1 MTTLYDIVDAVRPT
15 RAFFSTYTY
24 SAAWFEATLFPLL
37 RNQRGVECEQIT
49 VMLERRQA
57 RHSLDSAISRFAG
70 TRYRVIAASPKGESS
85 SPGIF
90 HPKVAYL
97 ESDEGDVFVV
107 SSANLTIRGQGVA
120 LEVVDAVCAA
130 QEPQV
135 FSQVAE
141 FFETLPSR
149 LNLLT
154 PEDRTVLARIAERAR
169 AQAGKYADQHEGP
182 DSTWLVTTLT
192 KSAGSQLSDLARH
205 RLNQPAQLTV
215 LSPFFDK
222 DGTAV
227 SSLAKKLGTRR
238 LQLGVSRRP
247 GRGEWVAPF
256 ADNPSWDTK
265 VTPPAPENERP
276 LHAKW
281 FDIEDASGRS
291 LVMTGSVNATHQS
304 LWMTKNVEVSLV
316 RLVPK
321 STVSTWQKVTDR
333 IRFEPSAYPR
343 AEGDFEGLQFAASLT
358 AGAVLEVY
366 FAVAPGIGSVTVA
379 LTQND
384 SVLFRTDCH
393 VRRDNVA
400 AVKLPTAVTEKFS
413 DSPLWAQVAVGSAS
427 DSTLVNREESLKM
440 RPSSKNLSGAVDR
453 VNAGDDDDDDALLIA
468 EAAHIL
474 LTGRARAPKGRRG
487 KTSSEKQNPTTLQRN
502 DREDGS
508 DEFLTEDEWLAKSQ
522 GSAGDAGPTDSITER
537 ALEAFGRLL
546 EKEDKVIESRLG
558 EGDDE
563 TKGDDV
569 DDVNVEDPDD
579 ISGGRAP
586 KKRAPGRNESR
597 TKRANTIE
605 SARLALDK
613 RLGRP
618 GPIPDAIARMLLPL
632 KIVGNLSRGIPKS
645 LRNIDTGVELSH
657 EGLTREP
664 LAFLTGLLSTLAK
677 LQVSPGVMEE
687 QLPLVVTAAA
697 TVSLCLSRRGL
708 ASRDTEL
715 RAQLDT
721 IAGRGVTPEQGEAY
735 VRATWGKGTSKRIC
749 LFKPD
754 DLVLQLWTILGADS
768 VTSIMDKVLTAAYSP
783 GAGGAGDV
791 TEELAPVVEALLRPP
806 GKKKLYSVIVEDR
819 VTNVMGCPQCG
830 AAFTPEEKSRLRKTQ
845 IALCTGTCHRPV
857 FVLTSATA
865 LHQFLRQT
873 DAMTSDRRTTK
884 SDAGAV
890 A

>member
-57 RHSLDSAISRFAG
+57 RHSLDSANSRFAG
-70 TRYRVIAASPKGESS
+70 TRYRVIGVSPKGEGSG
-85 SPGIF
+85 PGIF

-130 QEPQV
+130 QEPRV

-169 AQAGKYADQHEGP
+169 AQAHKYADQHEGP
-182 DSTWLVTTLT
+182 ESTWLVTTLA
-192 KSAGSQLSDLARH
+192 KSAGGQLSDLARH
-205 RLNQPAQLTV
+205 RLNQPKQLTV

-222 DGTAV
+222 DETAV

-256 ADNPSWDTK
+256 ADNPAWDAK

-281 FDIEDASGRS
+281 FDIEDASGRA

-321 STVSTWQKVTDR
+321 STASKWKKVTDP
-333 IRFEPSAYPR
+333 IRYEPCSYPS

-358 AGAVLEVY
+358 AGALLEVY
-366 FAVAPGIGSVTVA
+366 FAVAPGVASVTVA

-384 SVLFRTDCH
+384 SVLFHTDCD
-393 VRRDNVA
+393 VRGSNVA
-400 AVKLPTAVTEKFS
+400 TIKLPTAVTEKFS
-413 DSPLWAQVAVGSAS
+413 DSALWAQVTVGSVS
-427 DSTLVNREESLKM
+427 DTTLVNREESLKM
-440 RPSSKNLSGAVDR
+440 RPSSKNLSSAVDR
-453 VNAGDDDDDDALLIA
+453 VNADDDDALLIA

-487 KTSSEKQNPTTLQRN
+487 KTPGEKQNPTTPQEN
-502 DREDGS
+502 DGGDDS
-508 DEFLTEDEWLAKSQ
+508 DEFLTEDEWLAKSR
-522 GSAGDAGPTDSITER
+522 GSSGGAGPTDSITER

-546 EKEDKVIESRLG
+546 EKEDEVIESRLSEG
-558 EGDDE
+558 DEETEGDDADD
-563 TKGDDV
+563 GD
-569 DDVNVEDPDD
+569 VEDPDD
-579 ISGGRAP
+579 IPDDRAL
-586 KKRAPGRNESR
+586 KKRASGRNGNR

-613 RLGRP
+613 RLERP

-645 LRNIDTGVELSH
+645 LRNIDTGAELSH
-657 EGLTREP
+657 EGSTHEHT
-664 LAFLTGLLSTLAK
+664 AFLTGLLPTLAK

-687 QLPLVVTAAA
+687 QLPLVVSAAA

-708 ASRDTEL
+708 TSRDVEL

-721 IAGRGVTPEQGEAY
+721 IAGRSVTLEQGEAY
-735 VRATWGKGTSKRIC
+735 VRATWDKGTSKRIR

-768 VTSIMDKVLTAAYSP
+768 VTSGMDKVLEAAYSP
-783 GAGGAGDV
+783 GAGAAGDV
-791 TEELAPVVEALLRPP
+791 TEEQAPVVEALRRPP

-819 VTNVMGCPQCG
+819 ITSVTGCPQCG

-865 LHQFLRQT
+865 QHQFLRQT
-873 DAMTSDRRTTK
+873 DAMTRDRRTTK
-884 SDAGAV
+884 SDAGA
-890 A
+890 AA